1 MIQVRDGLAPIPK
14 TSIMSYHML
23 MGKSESLKTLE
34 ECRHDKPKALEWQD
48 DGNPVQAPM
57 PIVGYAMRFIPD
69 PFPAGGTR
77 IC

>member
-23 MGKSESLKTLE
+23 MGKSERLETLE

-48 DGNPVQAPM
+48 DGSTGTCCQ
-57 PIVGYAMRFIPD
+57 VGYVVRFILD
-69 PFPAGGTR
+69 PIPAGGTSN
-77 IC
+77 C